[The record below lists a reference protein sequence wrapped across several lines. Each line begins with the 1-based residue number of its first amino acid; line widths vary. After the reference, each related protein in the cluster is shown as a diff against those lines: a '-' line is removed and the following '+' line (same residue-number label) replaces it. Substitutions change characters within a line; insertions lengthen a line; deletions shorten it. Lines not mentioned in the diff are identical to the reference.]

1 MKAFLLSLSLA
12 LLALQGTQA
21 KVSSCLTC
29 TSIDSSSEC
38 AKGTG
43 SGLASTLSRRTC
55 TFSKPSQDRRA

>member
-1 MKAFLLSLSLA
+1 MKAFLLSLSVA

-29 TSIDSSSEC
+29 TSQDSNSEC

-43 SGLASTLSRRTC
+43 SGWASESCL
-55 TFSKPSQDRRA
+55 K